1 MIKIFLLQVKSTQ
14 KVMSFQESSEIGVL
28 LMSMVE
34 VSWHYFWNDIDSV
47 MLFLFLDSNIM
58 KFEPF

>member
-1 MIKIFLLQVKSTQ
+1 M
-14 KVMSFQESSEIGVL
+14 MSFQESSEIGVL

-34 VSWHYFWNDIDSV
+34 VSWHYFWNDIESV

>member
-34 VSWHYFWNDIDSV
+34 VSWHYFWNDIESV